1 MRRKRA
7 CHGSGELSAKTEK
20 ALDEIFGGPPADFIK
35 GRDALAKKL
44 KDEGDADESKRVK
57 ALRKPSKAAAVVNS
71 LSLDDPKPIKR
82 YLGLADKLRKA
93 TSGKVNVLKMRE
105 LAREEGELLEDL
117 VASAGKLDDEAS
129 AATLDRVRETLQAAQ
144 VDSDLAERVLAGR
157 VEREERA
164 ASVGLDNLAA
174 PPQAARRR
182 SAKPK
187 AGAKADSGPKE
198 DSGAKEKEAKR
209 KRIAEAKEAVKEATA
224 EAREAAREV
233 ARAESELAKAERARD
248 AADGRVERA
257 EAKLLKL
264 R

>member
-1 MRRKRA
+1 M
-7 CHGSGELSAKTEK
+7 SAKTEK

-35 GRDALAKKL
+35 SRDALAKKL

-117 VASAGKLDDEAS
+117 VASAGRLDDEAS

-174 PPQAARRR
+174 PPRAARRR

-187 AGAKADSGPKE
+187 ADAKDDSAEKE
-198 DSGAKEKEAKR
+198 KDAKEKEAKR
-209 KRIAEAKEAVKEATA
+209 KRIAEAKEALKEATA

-233 ARAESELAKAERARD
+233 ARAEGDLAKAERARD

>member
-1 MRRKRA
+1 
-7 CHGSGELSAKTEK
+7 LSTKTEK
-20 ALDEIFGGPPADFIK
+20 ALDEIFGGPPSAFTK
-35 GRDALAKKL
+35 GRDALAKQL
-44 KDEGDADESKRVK
+44 KDEGNAEEARRVK

-71 LSLDDPKPIKR
+71 LSLDDPKPVKR
-82 YLGLADKLRKA
+82 YLGLADKLREA
-93 TSGKVNVLKMRE
+93 TSGKVDVEKMRE

-117 VASAGKLDDEAS
+117 VARAGKLDDEAS
-129 AATLDRVRETLQAAQ
+129 TPTLDRVRETLQAAQ
-144 VDSDLAERVLAGR
+144 VDSDLAARVLAGR

-174 PPQAARRR
+174 PPQAARKR

-187 AGAKADSGPKE
+187 EGTKDDSAKRENA
-198 DSGAKEKEAKR
+198 AMR
-209 KRIAEAKEAVKEATA
+209 KRIAEAKEALKEATA

-248 AADGRVERA
+248 SAEGKVERA
-257 EAKLLKL
+257 EAKLEKL